1 MMWQI
6 ICRRG
11 SIVSLLSLVLT
22 APTLAADTVPQVSS
36 TRPVWS
42 VREWQGMPGLW
53 KDGQPVAPMIFWQW
67 KPEAYEIEHF
77 SEAGINLFSFFGSF
91 QHYAHPYW
99 KQDGRVETEFQDAEI
114 RKLLSYNRHAFVLP
128 RLFATAPDWWVKAN
142 PGELCQYSGGQTN
155 KPRES
160 FASQKCRDETG
171 QAYRRAVRHMLD
183 ADYGQRLMGIHV
195 TNGPWGENFYWDAYF
210 SQAKPPA
217 ASDVSEPMRQR
228 LIKYLRTKYGNDPAR
243 LRAAWKDGAL
253 TFEAVQVPGM
263 KQRMQTTTG
272 PWRDPRQSR
281 AVMDYFECH
290 NEVAVEMVDHY
301 CRIVKEES
309 HDTLPTA
316 VFFGYTMDENWPIE
330 CDHRGVSKLLRSP
343 HVDMLSAPHTYYRR
357 ALGEDGEMRQYLAS
371 AALHG
376 KLFIDEGDDQT
387 YLEKRKAKPDRRCH
401 VNTVAETQ
409 ALLYREF
416 GNTVTHGV
424 GLWYMDLNGGWFR
437 DPALVDTIGRIKKW
451 ADVAMTCSRRRN
463 AQVAV
468 ISAPESEFYLG
479 YRQTPDNEISYGLY
493 HDQMGEF
500 YRTGA
505 PFDWYLVDDLDAIRD
520 RGYKVFVFLDCF
532 YLTDQQRKSVEALRS
547 DGRTLLWFYAPGYAS
562 QEDLSLA
569 RMEALTGFGFDSV
582 EEGML
587 QGVLTDSGKT
597 VGIAKQQKSLFTVR
611 PGKDVRELARGTGA
625 LKNKMVM
632 ALKKHPGWTSV
643 FSAIPGVTSD
653 QLRELYREAGV
664 HVYTDCGD
672 VLSANESWL
681 MLHTRTAGT
690 KRINLPRTCRKVTDI
705 STKQTIGENIRA
717 FTIALPQYSTA
728 VFLME

>member
-1 MMWQI
+1 MRSVAI
-6 ICRRG
+6 NL
-11 SIVSLLSLVLT
+11 SFLLS
-22 APTLAADTVPQVSS
+22 AATLAQAAEIEAIPAPPA
-36 TRPVWS
+36 TRPLWS
-42 VREWQGMPGLW
+42 VRQHRGMPGLW
-53 KDGQPVAPMIFWQW
+53 KDGQPVTPMLFWQW
-67 KPEAYEIEHF
+67 KPEAYEVERF
-77 SEAGINLFSFFGSF
+77 SNAGITLFSFFGSF
-91 QHYAHPYW
+91 QHYDHPYW
-99 KQDGRVETEFQDAEI
+99 KPDGRVEPEFQDTEI
-114 RKLLSYNRHAFVLP
+114 RKLLSYHPNACFLP
-128 RLFATAPDWWVKAN
+128 RLFAAAPDWWIQAN
-142 PGELCQYSGGQTN
+142 PGEQCRYSGGQTS

-160 FASQKCRDETG
+160 FASQKCREEAG
-171 QAYRRAVRHMLD
+171 EAYRRAVRHLLN
-183 ADYGQRLMGIHV
+183 ADYGQRLMGVHV

-210 SQAKPPA
+210 SQAKPAA
-217 ASDVSEPMRQR
+217 ASDISEPMRQR
-228 LIKYLRTKYGNDPAR
+228 LIRYLRTKYNMDVAR
-243 LRAAWKDGAL
+243 LRSAWKDNTL
-253 TFEAVQVPGM
+253 TFDSVQVPTGE
-263 KQRMQTTTG
+263 QRVRTAAG
-272 PWRDPRQSR
+272 AWRDPQQSR

-309 HDTLPTA
+309 RGTLPTA

-330 CDHRGVSKLLRSP
+330 CDHRGIGKLLRSP

-357 ALGEDGEMRQYLAS
+357 ALGGDGEMRQYLAS

-387 YLEKRKAKPDRRCH
+387 YLEKRKPKPDRRCH
-401 VNTVAETQ
+401 VNTVEETQ

-437 DPALVDTIGRIKKW
+437 DPVLIDTIGRMKKW
-451 ADVAMTCSRRRN
+451 ADVAMNHSRRRN

-505 PFDWYLVDDLDAIRD
+505 PFDWYLIDDVDAIRD

-532 YLTDQQRKSVEALRS
+532 YLTEPQRKSIEALRS
-547 DGRTLLWFYAPGYAS
+547 NGRTLLWFYAPGYAS
-562 QEDLSLA
+562 QADLSLA
-569 RMEALTGFGFDSV
+569 RMESLTGFGFDPV

-587 QGVLTDSGKT
+587 QGVLTGSGKT
-597 VGIAKQQKSLFTVR
+597 VGIEKRQRSLFTVR
-611 PGKDVRELARGTGA
+611 PGEGVRELARGTGA
-625 LKNKMVM
+625 LKDKTVM
-632 ALKKHPGWTSV
+632 ALKKHRDWISM
-643 FSAIPGVTSD
+643 FSAIPGVTAD
-653 QLRELYREAGV
+653 QLRELYRQSGIPI
-664 HVYTDCGD
+664 YTESGD

-681 MLHTRTAGT
+681 MLHTRTAGA
-690 KRINLPRTCRKVTDI
+690 KQIVLPGRCRKVTEI
-705 STKQTIGENIRA
+705 TTERVIGEGIDS

-728 VFLME
+728 VFLLE